1 MSRNFGVRFCDKI
14 ERVMTLCE
22 GFEQGGIGSIFKQ
35 EKGMALLLPSHLTS
49 DGRADRIH
57 EVLKA

>member
-1 MSRNFGVRFCDKI
+1 
-14 ERVMTLCE
+14 MTLCE